1 MSKKKTTEQFVQE
14 ARLVHGD
21 KYDYSKSD
29 YKGKDIKVVIICPVH
44 GDFTQR
50 PHNHLQGQGCP
61 KCSGHYMDTEY
72 FKEKASKVHNY
83 KYDYTKSEYKNQSEK
98 VIITCPVHGDFL
110 QTAHEHLS
118 GNGCQKCKCEVYK
131 SKIDDG
137 YKNDLYFENKSKSY
151 KIWRGVIKRCGNAK
165 LKTYKDCFICE
176 EWHLFSNFK
185 KWFDENYIEDFH
197 LDKDILVKG
206 NKVYS
211 PNTCCFV
218 PREINNIFIKC
229 QNIRGEY
236 PIGVRKS
243 TNRNGF
249 CATINKGK
257 KEYVGYFSTPIDAFN
272 AYKEAKENWI
282 KQVADKWKDK
292 LEPKVYQALYNY
304 QVEITD

>member
-44 GDFTQR
+44 GDFAQR

-72 FKEKASKVHNY
+72 FKEKASKIHNY

-131 SKIDDG
+131 SKIDGG
-137 YKNDLYFENKSKSY
+137 YKNDLYFESESESY
-151 KIWRGVIKRCGNAK
+151 KIWMGIIKRCGNVK
-165 LKTYKDCFICE
+165 YPTYIDCKICE
-176 EWHLFSNFK
+176 EWKVYSNFK
-185 KWFDENYIEDFH
+185 KWFDKRHIEGFH

-211 PNTCCFV
+211 PDTCCFV
-218 PREINNIFIKC
+218 PREINNLFIKC

-236 PIGVRKS
+236 PIGVRKDV
-243 TNRNGF
+243 NRKGF
-249 CATINKGK
+249 SATIYKGK

-272 AYKEAKENWI
+272 AYKEAKESWI

-292 LEPKVYQALYNY
+292 LDPKVYQALYNY
-304 QVEITD
+304 KVEIND

>member
-1 MSKKKTTEQFVQE
+1 MSKNKTTEQFVQE

-72 FKEKASKVHNY
+72 FKEKASKVHKG
-83 KYDYTKSEYKNQSEK
+83 KYIYNLVEYVNNEQK
-98 VIITCPVHGDFL
+98 VKIICPIHGEFL
-110 QTAHEHLS
+110 QTPHEHLS
-118 GNGCQKCKCEVYK
+118 GCGCRKCKSDVYK
-131 SKIDDG
+131 NKEKG
-137 YKNDLYFENKSKSY
+137 FNNDLYFESESESY
-151 KIWRGVIKRCGNAK
+151 KIWMGIIKRCGDVK
-165 LKTYKDCFICE
+165 HPTYIDCKICE
-176 EWHLFSNFK
+176 EWKVYSNFK
-185 KWFDENYIEDFH
+185 KWFDKRHIEGFH

-218 PREINNIFIKC
+218 PREINNLFIKC
-229 QNIRGEY
+229 QNTRGEY
-236 PIGVRKS
+236 PIGVKKC
-243 TNRNGF
+243 TNRKGF
-249 CATINKGK
+249 SATIYKGK

-292 LEPKVYQALYNY
+292 LDPKVYQALYNY